1 MKFPYHRYE
10 VQPTPWFPDGFVY
23 RPMALLRVV
32 SGLRDTTIVGLVDT
46 GADETVLP
54 DFLVS
59 ALGVEV
65 DVRKTG
71 TFRGVGGQ
79 TVRGVFG
86 EVALELRQG
95 RQSRRWETTVA
106 FVSGPTVAILG
117 RHGFLEYFRATFDDR
132 KRELTLA
139 PLSGASARK
148 AA

>member
-23 RPMALLRVV
+23 RPMVPLRVV
-32 SGLRDTTIVGLVDT
+32 SGLRDTAIVGLVDT

-65 DVRKTG
+65 GRTG
-71 TFRGVGGQ
+71 TFRGVGGH
-79 TVRGVFG
+79 TVPGTFG
-86 EVALELRQG
+86 EVTLELRQG

-106 FVSGPTVAILG
+106 FISGPIVAILG
-117 RHGFLEYFRATFDDR
+117 RHGFLEHFRATFDDR
-132 KRELTLA
+132 KRELTVAPVRGVSVDLA
-139 PLSGASARK
+139 V
-148 AA
+148 